1 MELPVVPLAGGEG
14 AVQVSGSVPA
24 PVKWVL
30 NDKVMGGFRVSVENG
45 EYKLL
50 LFDSKEDGETYIV
63 SGVLAGDS
71 RLGDFEAVEE
81 QYETFKGIR
90 SWPVSVDDS
99 DGVESV
105 QP

>member
-1 MELPVVPLAGGEG
+1 MELPVVSLAGGKG
-14 AVQVSGSVPA
+14 AVQKAGAVSP

-30 NDKVMGGFRVSVENG
+30 QDKVMGGFRVSTEDG

-50 LFDSKEDGETYIV
+50 LFDSKAEAEAYMVGAI
-63 SGVLAGDS
+63 LAGDP

-81 QYETFKGIR
+81 KYKTFKGKR

>member
-1 MELPVVPLAGGEG
+1 MPLAGGKG
-14 AVQVSGSVPA
+14 AVQKAGAVSP

-30 NDKVMGGFRVSVENG
+30 NDKVMGGFRVSTEDG

-50 LFDSKEDGETYIV
+50 LFDSKAEAEGYMVGAI
-63 SGVLAGDS
+63 LAGDT

-81 QYETFKGIR
+81 QYKTFKGKR

-99 DGVESV
+99 DGVEAV